1 MIYKQV
7 DPSTKLSGYIKSFWL
22 VDSEND
28 NSIHREKIIPDG
40 YPEMI
45 FHYKDPYKSNING
58 KWRDQRDNYLIAGQI
73 RNYFYLENTG
83 YTGMFAIKFQPWALK
98 TLFNVDMKPITDE
111 AIKIPSTL
119 LEIIMPIKKI
129 AFEELPFEEK
139 VKNTEDWLLNY
150 VANKKIKEHSG
161 QKTVELILANSGKI
175 TIDEILLEVGMT
187 ERSLERYFSNHI
199 GVSPKFYCRIIRFS
213 NIFKLVSDDEPNWAE
228 ISQQTGFYDQSH
240 FIKNFKEFTGE
251 EPSNYG
257 FTKQNMANLFL
268 K

>member
-1 MIYKQV
+1 MIYKQIA
-7 DPSTKLSGYIKSFWL
+7 PRQQLSEFIKSVWL
-22 VDSEND
+22 VDCEND
-28 NSIHREKIIPDG
+28 NSIQREKIIPDG
-40 YPEMI
+40 FPEMI

-58 KWRDQRDNYLIAGQI
+58 SWRDQRDPYLIAGQI

-83 YTGMFAIKFQPWALK
+83 YTGMFAVKFQPWALK
-98 TLFNVDMKPITDE
+98 TLFNVEMKSLTDQ
-111 AIKIPSTL
+111 AVKIPPTL
-119 LEIIMPIKKI
+119 LKTILPIKNI
-129 AFEELPFEEK
+129 AFEESSFEKK
-139 VKNTEDWLLNY
+139 VKKTEDWLINY
-150 VANKKIKEHSG
+150 VNNKTINEHSG
-161 QKTVELILANSGKI
+161 QKAVELILENSGKI
-175 TIDEILLEVGMT
+175 TIDEILSKVGIT
-187 ERSLERYFSNHI
+187 ERSLERYFSTHI

-257 FTKQNMANLFL
+257 FTNQNMANLFL